1 MIGTARLIR
10 SRCRTCAVAIM
21 FGVHA
26 TLVLTTPAHARPE
39 ASTSGGL
46 LQDWEA
52 FTDMIV
58 AGWSVVADPA
68 AKLSAFAPLVAPTIV
83 SERRACQLEAKGGS
97 ADCNAAAQ
105 FLCAQKGFAAGQGL
119 DFESGRVCRGTG
131 LVSWSGNDAGR
142 CKPKRWITRAIC
154 W

>member
-1 MIGTARLIR
+1 MIGATRLIR
-10 SRCRTCAVAIM
+10 SRRTGAVAIM

-39 ASTSGGL
+39 ASATGGL
-46 LQDWEA
+46 VQDWEA

-58 AGWSVVADPA
+58 AGWSEVASPA
-68 AKLSAFAPLVAPTIV
+68 AKLSALAPLGASAIV
-83 SERRACQLEAKGGS
+83 SERRACLIEAKDGVV
-97 ADCNAAAQ
+97 DCNAAAQ

-131 LVSWSGNDAGR
+131 IMAWSGSDAGR